1 MARIKV
7 ITGRFFGH
15 ELRRS
20 KMKFNY
26 KNLVIG
32 IAFTTL
38 AVLLTITSGSLA
50 ITAQTPATTDSAG
63 GSTAPVRAA
72 TDSETWKGWYVG
84 VYGGGTFNRSDVATS
99 TIYSSTGYLAQ
110 ASVTAINT
118 AGVQQIKPNG
128 FTGGGTFGYNHQ
140 TGALVVGAEL
150 DFGAMNANEGV
161 SSGATYPCCSLT
173 RFTINQATKTR
184 WLLTARPRLGV
195 AVGNAMIYG
204 TGGLAVT
211 DVNYAATFTDTYAN
225 ATESAA
231 FKKNKAGWT
240 LGGGAEFK
248 IGSNWS
254 VKGEYLYAD
263 FGSTSV
269 TSTNLNATS
278 IVNRPEN
285 VFAPGVA
292 YPTNIFTH
300 SSDLRINNVRF
311 GINYHF

>member
-1 MARIKV
+1 MNISFKNIV
-7 ITGRFFGH
+7 TGIT
-15 ELRRS
+15 S
-20 KMKFNY
+20 T
-26 KNLVIG
+26 
-32 IAFTTL
+32 AL
-38 AVLLTITSGSLA
+38 AVLLTITATSVA
-50 ITAQTPATTDSAG
+50 TTAQTPATADSAG
-63 GSTAPVRAA
+63 TSVPSVRAA
-72 TDSETWKGWYVG
+72 SDTDTWKGFYVG
-84 VYGGGTFNRSDVATS
+84 AYGGGTLNRSNVATS
-99 TIYSSTGYLAQ
+99 TIYSTTGYFVQ
-110 ASVTAINT
+110 TSVTSINT
-118 AGVQQIKPNG
+118 AGVQQVKPNG

-140 TGALVVGAEL
+140 SGALVIGAEL

-161 SSGATYPCCSLT
+161 SSGATYPCCGTS

-184 WLLTARPRLGV
+184 WLLTARPRVGV

-211 DVNYAATFTDTYAN
+211 DINYAATFTDTYGN

-248 IGSNWS
+248 VGSNWS

-263 FGSTSV
+263 FGDTNT

-278 IVNRPEN
+278 VSTIASLGRTASFIPGPSIAYATN
-285 VFAPGVA
+285 V
-292 YPTNIFTH
+292 FTH
-300 SSDLRINNVRF
+300 SSDLRTNNVRF

>member
-15 ELRRS
+15 ELRRN

-50 ITAQTPATTDSAG
+50 ITAQTPATTDSAR

-128 FTGGGTFGYNHQ
+128 FKGGGTFGYNHQ

-263 FGSTSV
+263 FDSTSV